1 MTYNLILIFSLHS
14 QYTVRMFPDGL
25 VTVDVVQYING
36 VSEDKILDRTV
47 SSVLL
52 YSRHAFIAFA

>member
-1 MTYNLILIFSLHS
+1 
-14 QYTVRMFPDGL
+14 MFPDGL

-36 VSEDKILDRTV
+36 VTEDKILDRTV

-52 YSRHAFIAFA
+52 YSRCAFITFSYPHRRDWWGGSVRPQKN

>member
-1 MTYNLILIFSLHS
+1 
-14 QYTVRMFPDGL
+14 MFPDGL

>member
-1 MTYNLILIFSLHS
+1 
-14 QYTVRMFPDGL
+14 MFPDGL

-47 SSVLL
+47 SSESVLL
-52 YSRHAFIAFA
+52 YSRGCLENKDP